1 MEMLKE
7 AEWKKNLRIQV
18 DFSNFAEN
26 FSSFAIFGFDLFSRV
41 SLITPGWPWTQ
52 DPSAFLC

>member
-1 MEMLKE
+1 M
-7 AEWKKNLRIQV
+7 KKNLRIQV

-41 SLITPGWPWTQ
+41 SLITPGWP
-52 DPSAFLC
+52 